1 MDKGYYK
8 FKDAIKSKEDI
19 AKHADKLDAGA
30 ITQIEHLWDKYK
42 VTLKDVEAEYA
53 EADKVMKKYLKE
65 LGYE

>member
-1 MDKGYYK
+1 M
-8 FKDAIKSKEDI
+8 I
-19 AKHADKLDAGA
+19 A
-30 ITQIEHLWDKYK
+30 QIERLWDKYK